1 MKRSNRDLELMIRN
15 DLTNICKVLNFFL
28 YGCLGITTRST
39 KDDIL
44 NAVIKTAYQDATRRV
59 LSIANADIKKLKK
72 EAATELI
79 KESLDVLMEN
89 GEMDFD
95 AWHRDLCEKL
105 CDCYK
110 DCPFNPGRSFTMG
123 IAQKLVNMTLK
134 YIYLLCRL
142 YEDGFDEDFEDSEF
156 AEAFLDVCFTHSK
169 KFHIPLDSYMLKAI
183 AASPDQPL
191 RKDGNEGDICGL
203 GIDGKAYHIDAW
215 SKLDDYDAYIKY
227 QLAIRESKIFKN
239 ERFLSYGPIDWEISA
254 WIQQSMNEKM

>member
-15 DLTNICKVLNFFL
+15 DLTGSGKVLNFFL
-28 YGCLGITTRST
+28 YECLGITMGSA

-44 NAVIKTAYQDATRRV
+44 NAIIKTAYQDATRRV
-59 LSIANADIKKLKK
+59 LSITNADIKALKK
-72 EAATELI
+72 DAAMELI
-79 KESLDVLMEN
+79 KESLDDLIGNDEL
-89 GEMDFD
+89 DFD
-95 AWHRDLCEKL
+95 DWHRDLCKKL

-134 YIYLLCRL
+134 YIYLLCCL
-142 YEDGFDEDFEDSEF
+142 YEDGFEGDFEDSEF

-203 GIDGKAYHIDAW
+203 GIDGKAYHINAW
-215 SKLDDYDAYIKY
+215 SKIDNYDDYIQY
-227 QLAIRESKIFKN
+227 QLAVRESKIFKN
-239 ERFLSYGPIDWEISA
+239 KRFLSYGPIDWEISA